1 VKKTTKAFLVC
12 FLLYSFCTVFPAL
25 SDMGGQLK
33 FDDGEGNPQQKLLPV
48 LGTEGGCARG
58 NTWRVSPK
66 DWCGLHVVQPW
77 GKQRSPNPF
86 MESNSFLRRR
96 CRGAH
101 ALPDPPKRPWYQT
114 GLSADKTDPE
124 AVKRLGGHV
133 LAYQAC
139 INTKAKW
146 FKAQHHA
153 ILKKIFDALEPLGLS
168 VKGVM
173 CRHIHQEDQE
183 NVRNI
188 LYELFMAAVR
198 GEL

>member
-1 VKKTTKAFLVC
+1 M
-12 FLLYSFCTVFPAL
+12 SFNHGANNGVPIPFWNPPIFSVEDAEV
-25 SDMGGQLK
+25 LK
-33 FDDGEGNPQQKLLPV
+33 EKF
-48 LGTEGGCARG
+48 
-58 NTWRVSPK
+58 
-66 DWCGLHVVQPW
+66 
-77 GKQRSPNPF
+77 
-86 MESNSFLRRR
+86 
-96 CRGAH
+96 H

-139 INTKAKW
+139 INNKAKW